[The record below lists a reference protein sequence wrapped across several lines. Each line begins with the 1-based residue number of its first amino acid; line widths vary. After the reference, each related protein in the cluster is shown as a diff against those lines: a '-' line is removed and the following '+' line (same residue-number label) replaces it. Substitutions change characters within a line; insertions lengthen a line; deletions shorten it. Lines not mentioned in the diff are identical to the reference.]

1 MTIRELME
9 EQRRRVRSS
18 NPAETVRSRF
28 ADPRRAIQT
37 PATAQQLPLG
47 ELLEHEVCSNLNLL
61 APELTVC
68 AEAAERLRR
77 TPWLAGR
84 KHRSNSSTLDGE
96 HILHAEATLYRAGIP
111 YLLLPFRRDRFASST
126 FMVSDVAGARVC
138 LLEAGF
144 RKTSRSPLLLID
156 GQTRR
161 PIQLY
166 QDRTESPRATRTR
179 EDSERMK
186 KAAIYVRVST
196 ADQHVESQLFDL
208 RQFAAQKG
216 FQLGQEYVDHGICGA
231 RARRPA
237 LDKMM
242 EDARR
247 HKFDVLLVWSCD
259 RLARSTK
266 HLLQTLD
273 ELTGIRH

>member
-18 NPAETVRSRF
+18 NPAERF
-28 ADPRRAIQT
+28 AAALLF
-37 PATAQQLPLG
+37 PAELAKRLLTVSSFRLG
-47 ELLEHEVCSNLNLL
+47 ELLEQEVCSNLNLL

-68 AEAAERLRR
+68 AEAADRLRR
-77 TPWLAGR
+77 TPLLAGR
-84 KHRSNSSTLDGE
+84 KHRSNTSKLDGE

-144 RKTSRSPLLLID
+144 RKTSHSPLLLID

-166 QDRTESPRATRTR
+166 EDRQNPQGLRERRRTP
-179 EDSERMK
+179 SE
-186 KAAIYVRVST
+186 
-196 ADQHVESQLFDL
+196 
-208 RQFAAQKG
+208 
-216 FQLGQEYVDHGICGA
+216 
-231 RARRPA
+231 
-237 LDKMM
+237 
-242 EDARR
+242 
-247 HKFDVLLVWSCD
+247 
-259 RLARSTK
+259 
-266 HLLQTLD
+266 
-273 ELTGIRH
+273 